1 MERIQ
6 QQLAM
11 MQQQQ
16 QQAMEFLQKWQSRKR
31 APGEYMFEYADV
43 VRLTWERLASGEDA
57 EAMMQQAM
65 IQQALS
71 LPTHPS
77 LIELERMEQQLAMM
91 QQQQAMAMVQL
102 QQQLQQQL
110 AMMQHR
116 QQAMAMMQQ
125 QQQAMMQQS
134 AMTLWREQQQH
145 SLARAVEL
153 LSCEAVFQESSA
165 PAAGPQVGSIVTII
179 SRVMGAPADR
189 TPLHFSVGERLEIAQ
204 VMHWQNAWYATC
216 TRYTT
221 LWFPL
226 SSTDWRDGGLQLGAE
241 PLPLSPMIQHAAA
254 AGHDATA
261 TAATLARPGSNE
273 QASWAAVA
281 ARRPAQI
288 PELDQEGRGALERG
302 RAVRLAVQLR
312 AQGPPRQGRQPEV
325 RRHGGGQGQPPEL
338 LPGARTIP
346 EPDEWVAAARRRR
359 AAAGRDAP
367 RVGGVP
373 WERRR
378 EDRQPAPAWRVAA
391 RLCAAGQVQGPHGR
405 GHGGP
410 TEAEPVHQSGGAQA
424 ARGAQEV
431 GRGARECCPG
441 PRCAALRVHDTR
453 CVPPPKS
460 LGHHCAAVRR
470 GSRHLLPTPL
480 QRV

>member
-1 MERIQ
+1 MHVAAAMFSDFRHLRVLEALVEKGARVDVRSQ
-6 QQLAM
+6 EGLLQSPACLAH
-11 MQQQQ
+11 
-16 QQAMEFLQKWQSRKR
+16 QK
-31 APGEYMFEYADV
+31 PPTVFE
-43 VRLTWERLASGEDA
+43 
-57 EAMMQQAM
+57 
-65 IQQALS
+65 
-71 LPTHPS
+71 
-77 LIELERMEQQLAMM
+77 
-91 QQQQAMAMVQL
+91 
-102 QQQLQQQL
+102 
-110 AMMQHR
+110 
-116 QQAMAMMQQ
+116 
-125 QQQAMMQQS
+125 
-134 AMTLWREQQQH
+134 
-145 SLARAVEL
+145 RAVEL

-254 AGHDATA
+254 AGHDATV
-261 TAATLARPGSNE
+261 TAASLARPGSNE

-346 EPDEWVAAARRRR
+346 EPD
-359 AAAGRDAP
+359 
-367 RVGGVP
+367 
-373 WERRR
+373 
-378 EDRQPAPAWRVAA
+378 
-391 RLCAAGQVQGPHGR
+391 
-405 GHGGP
+405 
-410 TEAEPVHQSGGAQA
+410 
-424 ARGAQEV
+424 
-431 GRGARECCPG
+431 
-441 PRCAALRVHDTR
+441 
-453 CVPPPKS
+453 
-460 LGHHCAAVRR
+460 
-470 GSRHLLPTPL
+470 
-480 QRV
+480 